1 MAEPPPRPPLRP
13 HVPKVGVTALV
24 LVLLLLS
31 PRAGAAT
38 RLPPPDPPETPTP
51 AVPGLPPELP
61 RVTRGD
67 KPAAH
72 VVASSW
78 PSPRGSLVWEAD
90 VAPALVRNGVRL
102 RGNRLVVPR
111 DGLYFVYAA
120 AAFQG
125 SRCPRRSPRR
135 PLRLA
140 VSRLSPEYPRDVPL
154 LRAARSVCGGG
165 ARPGLWVESLYQGA
179 VFQLRRGDQLA
190 ATTSAGRFLDLHGAG
205 QAYFGV
211 LGVD

>member
-1 MAEPPPRPPLRP
+1 SGRLGFLGFFLGFWVSNP
-13 HVPKVGVTALV
+13 HF
-24 LVLLLLS
+24 LS
-31 PRAGAAT
+31 P
-38 RLPPPDPPETPTP
+38 
-51 AVPGLPPELP
+51 
-61 RVTRGD
+61 
-67 KPAAH
+67 
-72 VVASSW
+72 ASSW
-78 PSPRGSLVWEAD
+78 PSSRGSLIWEAG
-90 VAPALVRNGVRL
+90 VAPALVQNGVRL

-125 SRCPRRSPRR
+125 WRCPSRSPRR

-154 LRAARSVCGGG
+154 LRAARSVCHTGNS
-165 ARPGLWVESLYQGA
+165 PGLWVESLYQGA

-190 ATTSAGRFLDLHGAG
+190 ATTTAGRFLDLHGAG

>member
-1 MAEPPPRPPLRP
+1 MGDPKTADPL
-13 HVPKVGVTALV
+13 
-24 LVLLLLS
+24 
-31 PRAGAAT
+31 
-38 RLPPPDPPETPTP
+38 ETP
-51 AVPGLPPELP
+51 APPIP
-61 RVTRGD
+61 
-67 KPAAH
+67 
-72 VVASSW
+72 ASSW
-78 PSPRGSLVWEAD
+78 PSPPRSLVWQAA

-125 SRCPRRSPRR
+125 RRCPR

-154 LRAARSVCGGG
+154 LRAARSVCRAGAGAGAGGPW
-165 ARPGLWVESLYQGA
+165 AESLYQGA

-190 ATTSAGRFLDLHGAG
+190 ATASAGRFLDLHAAG